1 LRAGAGALGDVVLFF
16 TGGFFPVV
24 FFAAGFIVV
33 TGFVEVVFVFVAGF
47 FLATAF
53 FFDGTADLLSFTRIS
68 GEERQPYCVGPD
80 PSDRGS
86 RRERDRR

>member
-1 LRAGAGALGDVVLFF
+1 VVFF
-16 TGGFFPVV
+16 ASFLFPVV

-33 TGFVEVVFVFVAGF
+33 TGFVEDEVFFFAAGF
-47 FLATAF
+47 FLATVF
-53 FFDGTADLLSFTRIS
+53 FFDGTADLLSFPRIS
-68 GEERQPYCVGPD
+68 GEERQPYCASPD